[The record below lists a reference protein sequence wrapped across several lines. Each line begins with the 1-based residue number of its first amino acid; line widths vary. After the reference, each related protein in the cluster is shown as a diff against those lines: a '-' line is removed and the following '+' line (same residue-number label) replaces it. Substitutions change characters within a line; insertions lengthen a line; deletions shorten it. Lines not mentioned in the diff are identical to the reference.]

1 MKAAWGTYRRLLG
14 YARPYRR
21 VVAVSLLA
29 MVTAAVLEPMLPAL
43 LKRLT
48 DEALIG
54 KDPTA
59 GWQVPL
65 LMMAV
70 FLGKGV
76 AEYAASVASQW
87 VAQRAI
93 ADLRQQVFDHQT
105 GLPLAAHQAQT
116 HGRML
121 SRVLYDIPQ
130 VGQSISSAWIVVVR
144 DSLFVVGLVG
154 YLLYTAWQLALM
166 LVVVGPLVA
175 VVIRVASRKLRGSN
189 REMQQLAGLMTGQVE
204 SSLVGVKEIKVFG
217 ARRYEAERFNA
228 LAERLRRA
236 TMRTIRVQAANVPL
250 VQVLAAVAVSGMI
263 LFVTTLSS
271 RNLLTPGEFFGFVTA
286 MSMLFEPIRRL
297 TNVNGTIQAGLA
309 SAESIFGLL
318 DEPLEP
324 DTSSSAAGAAP
335 APARAAAREP
345 RPLRFRQVGFHYP
358 GQERAALADFDL
370 VVPAGATVALVGASG
385 SGKTT
390 VTHLLARFYA
400 PGEGQ
405 ILWGDTPIDALP
417 LADWRA
423 HLALVGQQVVLFDD
437 TLAANIAYGR
447 PDVPREAI
455 EQAAR
460 AAHAWEFI
468 ERTPQGLDTPCG
480 ENGVSLSGGQRQRI
494 AIARAFLK
502 DAPLLILD
510 EATSALDNESERQVQ
525 QALRTLVRGR
535 TTLVIAHRMSTIEH
549 ADLIVVMDQGR
560 IVEQGR
566 HAELLA
572 HGGHYA
578 RLHRAQFDEAG

>member
-1 MKAAWGTYRRLLG
+1 MKAAWHIYRRLLG
-14 YARPYRR
+14 YVQPYKR
-21 VVAVSLLA
+21 AVGISLLA
-29 MVTAAVLEPMLPAL
+29 MAGSASLEPLIPAL

-48 DEALIG
+48 DEGLIG

-70 FLGKGV
+70 FLGKGL
-76 AEYAASVASQW
+76 AEYAANVASQW

-93 ADLRQQVFDHQT
+93 ADLRAQVFHHQT
-105 GLPLAAHQAQT
+105 GLPLATHQAQT

-130 VGQSISSAWIVVVR
+130 VGQAVSNAWIIVVR
-144 DSLFVVGLVG
+144 DTLIVIGLTG
-154 YLLYTAWQLALM
+154 YLVYTAWQLALL
-166 LVVVGPLVA
+166 LVVVGPIVA
-175 VVIRVASRKLRGSN
+175 FVIRLASRKLRGSN

-217 ARRYEAERFNA
+217 ARAYEAGRFNA
-228 LAERLRRA
+228 LAERLRKA

-250 VQVLAAVAVSGMI
+250 VQVLAAVVVSGMI

-271 RNLLTPGEFFGFVTA
+271 RNLLSPGEFFGFVTA

-318 DEPLEP
+318 DEPLERDEAVP
-324 DTSSSAAGAAP
+324 HDGGLPSSP
-335 APARAAAREP
+335 VKPEP
-345 RPLRFRQVGFHYP
+345 LVFEHVGFRYP
-358 GQERAALADFDL
+358 GQDKPALADFSL
-370 VVPAGATVALVGASG
+370 VLMPGQTVALVGASG
-385 SGKTT
+385 SGKST
-390 VTHLLARFYA
+390 VTNLLARFYL
-400 PGEGQ
+400 PESGR
-405 ILWGDTPIDALP
+405 ILWGDTPIDSLP
-417 LADWRA
+417 LAAWRE

-447 PDVPREAI
+447 PDVPRAAI
-455 EQAAR
+455 ERAAR

-468 ERTPQGLDTPCG
+468 ERAPQGLDTPCG
-480 ENGVSLSGGQRQRI
+480 ENGLSLSGGQRQRI

-502 DAPLLILD
+502 DAPVLILD

-525 QALRTLVRGR
+525 QALPELMAGR
-535 TTLVIAHRMSTIEH
+535 TTLIIAHRMSTIEH

-572 HGGHYA
+572 RGGHYA
-578 RLHRAQFDEAG
+578 RLHQAQFSVGA

>member
-29 MVTAAVLEPMLPAL
+29 MVGAAVLEPMLPAL

-54 KDPTA
+54 KNATA

-70 FLGKGV
+70 FLGKGL
-76 AEYAASVASQW
+76 AEYAANVSSQW

-105 GLPLAAHQAQT
+105 GLPLATHQAQT

-130 VGQSISSAWIVVVR
+130 VGQSISNAWIVVVR

-154 YLLYTAWQLALM
+154 YLLYTAWQLAVM
-166 LVVVGPLVA
+166 LVVVGPVVA

-228 LAERLRRA
+228 MAERLRRA

-297 TNVNGTIQAGLA
+297 TNVNATIQAGLA
-309 SAESIFGLL
+309 SAESIFALL
-318 DEPLEP
+318 DEPLEADGAP
-324 DTSSSAAGAAP
+324 ASAPAAP
-335 APARAAAREP
+335 APNAPARAAQA
-345 RPLRFRQVGFHYP
+345 LAFRGVGFTYP
-358 GQERAALADFDL
+358 GQERPALAGFDL

-400 PGEGQ
+400 PGEGE
-405 ILWGDTPIDALP
+405 ILWGDSRIDALP

-455 EQAAR
+455 ERAAR

-468 ERTPQGLDTPCG
+468 ERAPQGLDTPCG

-502 DAPLLILD
+502 DAPLLLLD
-510 EATSALDNESERQVQ
+510 EATSALDNESERHVQ

-572 HGGHYA
+572 RGGHYA

>member
-1 MKAAWGTYRRLLG
+1 MKAAWPLYRRLLG
-14 YARPYRR
+14 YVRPYRR
-21 VVAVSLLA
+21 VVGVSLLA
-29 MVTAAVLEPMLPAL
+29 MACSAGLEPLIPTL

-48 DEALIG
+48 DEGLIG

-70 FLGKGV
+70 FLGKGL
-76 AEYAASVASQW
+76 AEYAANVASQW

-93 ADLRQQVFDHQT
+93 ADLRAQVFHHQT
-105 GLPLAAHQAQT
+105 GLPLATHQAQT

-130 VGQSISSAWIVVVR
+130 VGQAVSNAWIIVVR
-144 DSLFVVGLVG
+144 DTLIVIGLTGFLV
-154 YLLYTAWQLALM
+154 YTAWQLALL
-166 LVVVGPLVA
+166 LVVVGPVVA
-175 VVIRVASRKLRGSN
+175 VVIRLASRKLRGSN

-204 SSLVGVKEIKVFG
+204 SSLVGVKEIKIFG
-217 ARRYEAERFNA
+217 ARAYEAGRFNA
-228 LAERLRRA
+228 LAERLRKA

-250 VQVLAAVAVSGMI
+250 VQVLAALVVSGMI

-271 RNLLTPGEFFGFVTA
+271 RNLLSPGEFFGFVTG

-297 TNVNGTIQAGLA
+297 TNVNATIQAGLA
-309 SAESIFGLL
+309 SAESIFALL
-318 DEPLEP
+318 DEPQERDEP
-324 DTSSSAAGAAP
+324 APHAAGAA
-335 APARAAAREP
+335 APARPEP
-345 RPLRFRQVGFHYP
+345 LVFEHVRFSYP
-358 GQERAALADFDL
+358 GQDRPALADFSL
-370 VVPAGATVALVGASG
+370 VLRPGQTVALVGASG
-385 SGKTT
+385 SGKST
-390 VTHLLARFYA
+390 VTHLLARFYL
-400 PGEGQ
+400 PESGR

-417 LADWRA
+417 LAAWRER
-423 HLALVGQQVVLFDD
+423 LALVGQQVVLFDD

-447 PDVPREAI
+447 PDVPRAAI
-455 EQAAR
+455 ERAAR

-468 ERTPQGLDTPCG
+468 ERAPQGLDTPCG
-480 ENGVSLSGGQRQRI
+480 ENGLSLSGGQRQRI

-525 QALRTLVRGR
+525 QALPELMAGR
-535 TTLVIAHRMSTIEH
+535 TTLIIAHRMSTIEH

-572 HGGHYA
+572 RGGHYA
-578 RLHRAQFDEAG
+578 RLHQAQFGGAAG

>member
-29 MVTAAVLEPMLPAL
+29 MVGAAVLEPMLPAL

-54 KDPTA
+54 KDATA

-70 FLGKGV
+70 FLGKGL
-76 AEYAASVASQW
+76 AEYAANVSSQW

-105 GLPLAAHQAQT
+105 GLPLGTHQAQT

-130 VGQSISSAWIVVVR
+130 VGQSISNAWIVVVR

-154 YLLYTAWQLALM
+154 YLLYTAWQLAVM
-166 LVVVGPLVA
+166 LVVVGPVVA

-228 LAERLRRA
+228 MAERLRRA

-297 TNVNGTIQAGLA
+297 TNVNATIQAGLA
-309 SAESIFGLL
+309 SAESIFALL
-318 DEPLEP
+318 DEPLEA
-324 DTSSSAAGAAP
+324 DGAP
-335 APARAAAREP
+335 ASPPAATPPDQPPRVARALA
-345 RPLRFRQVGFHYP
+345 FRGVGFTYP
-358 GQERAALADFDL
+358 GQERPALAAFDL

-400 PGEGQ
+400 PGEGE
-405 ILWGDTPIDALP
+405 ILWGDTRIDALP

-447 PDVPREAI
+447 PDVPREDI
-455 EQAAR
+455 ERAAR

-468 ERTPQGLDTPCG
+468 ERAPQGLDTPCG

-510 EATSALDNESERQVQ
+510 EATSALDNESERHVQ

-572 HGGHYA
+572 RGGHYA